1 MTTRP
6 KRSTL
11 RDVARAAGVSVGAAS
26 MALNGSPAIAPA
38 TRQRVE
44 AAAQSLHYRPNVH
57 ARRLI
62 RRRHETLG
70 VIFTGPE
77 GHIAS
82 HFFYGPVL
90 TGVLEAAEE
99 RGYAA
104 LLASPT
110 WQANRLIVPR
120 QLRSDQIDG
129 LLAFGGVTDDLLAE
143 TARRGVPC
151 VLIDNHL
158 SHPDVPAV
166 DNDDRGGA
174 YLGTRHLLALGHRRV
189 GYLGARP
196 LDSLD
201 VQAFAGYADA
211 LAEAGLPVAP
221 EDCASV
227 SFTLEGGIA
236 AMAQVQARPSPPR
249 AFFAATD
256 AVAVGA
262 LRVLSERG
270 RRVPDDVAIVGMD
283 DVDLARYTQ
292 PPLTTVHIE
301 RELMG
306 REAVR
311 RLIDLIEG
319 RDTGPIKTIIPTR
332 LVIRDSC
339 GAGHERASDQP

>member
-1 MTTRP
+1 MASLPDRI
-6 KRSTL
+6 TL

-26 MALNGSPAIAPA
+26 MALNGSAAIAPA
-38 TRQRVE
+38 TRRRVE
-44 AAAQSLHYRPNVH
+44 AAAQALNYRPNVH

-70 VIFTGPE
+70 VVFTAPE

-104 LLASPT
+104 LVASPT
-110 WQANRLIVPR
+110 WRADRPSLPR

-129 LLAFGGVTDDLLAE
+129 LLTFGGVADDLLAE
-143 TARRGVPC
+143 ATRRAVPV

-174 YLGTRHLLALGHRRV
+174 ELGTRHLLALGHRRV
-189 GYLGARP
+189 GYLGAKP
-196 LDSLD
+196 FDPLD
-201 VQAFAGYADA
+201 VQARAGYAQA
-211 LAEAGLPVAP
+211 LAEAGLPIAP
-221 EDCASV
+221 EDCISV
-227 SFTLEGGIA
+227 SYTLDGGIG
-236 AMAQVQARPSPPR
+236 AMERMLEQPSPPR

-262 LRVLSERG
+262 MRALSQHKLRV
-270 RRVPDDVAIVGMD
+270 PTDVAIVGMD

-301 RELMG
+301 REQMG

-319 RDTGPIKTIIPTR
+319 RGAGPVKTIIPTR
-332 LVIRDSC
+332 LVIRGLC
-339 GAGHERASDQP
+339 GARDGRRRGQ

>member
-1 MTTRP
+1 M
-6 KRSTL
+6 RSLPERITL

-26 MALNGSPAIAPA
+26 MALNGSAAIAPA
-38 TRQRVE
+38 TRGRVE
-44 AAAQSLHYRPNVH
+44 AAAQALNYRPNVH

-70 VIFTGPE
+70 IVFTGPE

-99 RGYAA
+99 CGYAA
-104 LLASPT
+104 LVARPT
-110 WQANRLIVPR
+110 WRADRLILPH

-129 LLAFGGVTDDLLAE
+129 LLAFGGVVDDLLAE
-143 TARRGVPC
+143 TARRGVPR

-189 GYLGARP
+189 GYLGAKPFDP
-196 LDSLD
+196 LD
-201 VQAFAGYADA
+201 VEARAGYAQA
-211 LAEAGLPVAP
+211 LAEADLPVAP
-221 EDCASV
+221 DDCVSV
-227 SFTLEGGIA
+227 SYTLEGGIA
-236 AMAQVQARPSPPR
+236 AMERMLEQPSPPR

-262 LRVLSERG
+262 MRVLGERG

-301 RELMG
+301 REQMG

-319 RDTGPIKTIIPTR
+319 RDGGPVKTVIPTR
-332 LVIRDSC
+332 LVIRGSC
-339 GAGHERASDQP
+339 GAAGARPAARR